1 MAVPPSLL
9 PSHSKKVLGAMRAER
24 TVKRITFNPTSAN
37 PGETLYVSVTKL
49 AVNEVIVPG
58 SLALVFDI
66 NLKVTGAHANNYLVQ
81 NVSRALVDKF
91 HVKFAATT
99 VQETAGYDI
108 YKLFEDLFL
117 SKEEREN
124 MLREGIQDT
133 DLNKLRSDAGDKDT
147 SNAGRNTL
155 NAVYGTKY
163 RINLDHPILTDH
175 GVFYPQA
182 LYNDLVFELTL
193 APASQVV
200 KGSDPA
206 KLGYK
211 LENIEL
217 EYEVIRSKTLAEE
230 TVSTYASGKEF
241 AYDLVM
247 RERVVPITRGSE
259 THLTI
264 RVNPQ
269 RRSLKGLLLLF
280 INPYNPGARDSE
292 HYFNPDITKVKVTVN
307 GVPSRVYNEGISDKD
322 MWNELTR
329 HFNPKNGGGSPNM
342 TLAKYLTANKFGLW
356 VDLRSMADTTMH
368 GNGQRMVNT
377 QGRGAARDRSK
388 GLRLG
393 HYKLPHLH
401 RLRLADEHHG
411 SAAGIGSVL
420 ETLVYHMAEAY
431 KINFYP
437 KPVPPTTPRV
447 KSFEEIQRLLAQAP
461 APPTQHTSIPHTY
474 GPKKTALQRPDCG
487 AHQFR

>member
-9 PSHSKKVLGAMRAER
+9 PSHSKKVLGAMKAER

-37 PGETLYVSVTKL
+37 PGDTLYVSVPKL

-66 NLKVTGAHANNYLVQ
+66 NLKVTGAHAQNYLVQ

-99 VQETAGYDI
+99 VQETNGYDI
-108 YKLFEDLFL
+108 YKIFEDLFIPL
-117 SKEEREN
+117 HERAN
-124 MLREGIQDT
+124 MLSEGIQSL
-133 DLNKLRSDAGDKDT
+133 DLCKIRSGASDKKT
-147 SNAGRNTL
+147 SGVDEENAL

-182 LYNDLVFELTL
+182 LYNDLDFELTL
-193 APASQVV
+193 APAGQVV
-200 KGSDPA
+200 NGSDPS

-217 EYEVIRSKTLAEE
+217 EYEVIRSKTLADEA
-230 TVSTYASGKEF
+230 TSSYNSGKEF

-247 RERVVPITRGSE
+247 RERVVPITRGSD

-307 GVPSRVYNEGISDKD
+307 GVPSRVYNEGISGKD
-322 MWNELTR
+322 MWNEITR
-329 HFNPKNGGGSPNM
+329 HFKPHSGGWPNM
-342 TLAKYLTANKFGLW
+342 TLTKYLAANKFGLW
-356 VDLRSMADTTMH
+356 IDLRSMADTTMH

-377 QGRGAARDRSK
+377 QDGVQLKIDRKAS
-388 GLRLG
+388 
-393 HYKLPHLH
+393 
-401 RLRLADEHHG
+401 G
-411 SAAGIGSVL
+411 SGTTNCHIFTISDAQMNIMGQQLESV
-420 ETLVYHMAEAY
+420 T
-431 KINFYP
+431 F
-437 KPVPPTTPRV
+437 
-447 KSFEEIQRLLAQAP
+447 
-461 APPTQHTSIPHTY
+461 
-474 GPKKTALQRPDCG
+474 
-487 AHQFR
+487 

>member
-37 PGETLYVSVTKL
+37 PGETLYVSVPKL

-66 NLKVTGAHANNYLVQ
+66 NLKVTGAHANNHLVQ

-117 SKEEREN
+117 SKDEREN
-124 MLREGIQDT
+124 MLSEGIQDT
-133 DLNKLRSDAGDKDT
+133 ALNKLRSDAGDKDT
-147 SNAGRNTL
+147 SNAGKNTL
-155 NAVYGTKY
+155 NAVYGSKY

-200 KGSDPA
+200 KGSDTT

-247 RERVVPITRGSE
+247 RERVVPITRGSD

-329 HFNPKNGGGSPNM
+329 HFNPKKWRR
-342 TLAKYLTANKFGLW
+342 LAQHDAGQVSHRQQVRAMGRPALHGRHHHARQ
-356 VDLRSMADTTMH
+356 RSTD
-368 GNGQRMVNT
+368 GQYA
-377 QGRGAARDRSK
+377 GRGAARNRSK

-393 HYKLPHLH
+393 NHKLPHLH

-411 SAAGIGSVL
+411 PAAGIGSVL
-420 ETLVYHMAEAY
+420 NTLYTTWL
-431 KINFYP
+431 
-437 KPVPPTTPRV
+437 KPTR
-447 KSFEEIQRLLAQAP
+447 S
-461 APPTQHTSIPHTY
+461 TSTRNPCHPQTL
-474 GPKKTALQRPDCG
+474 G
-487 AHQFR
+487 